1 MLSCDVNPKIGYPTR
16 RWRRF
21 CRARTRCSPANK
33 FDRAV
38 MTREVTTMLSY
49 IPRLSNKRY
58 SRREKSHAQVSTC
71 SRRLGING
79 EPSGENNG
87 LPERAKA
94 IPSLPLT
101 FPAENQHNL
110 ANGKACI
117 STIASAANLDAGSS
131 NGQVWDATN
140 PHATDGSGRADVE
153 PRNPILPVAA
163 RPCAKRTPSFASP

>member
-1 MLSCDVNPKIGYPTR
+1 MLNCDAFGYPTR

-21 CRARTRCSPANK
+21 CTARTHCSPANK

-79 EPSGENNG
+79 EPSGENDHG
-87 LPERAKA
+87 RIAGTRKGHSVL
-94 IPSLPLT
+94 SLT
-101 FPAENQHNL
+101 MSAENQHNL

-117 STIASAANLDAGSS
+117 STIASATNLDAGSS

-140 PHATDGSGRADVE
+140 QHATDGSGKADVE